1 MNNTALEQHHPKQ
14 PGKTMSDQNA
24 EAEPTGNRK
33 KRRMELWSW
42 ALVGSALGILG
53 FGFVSLGEAY
63 IPLGFVCGILGGII
77 AGYDGN
83 IGRQ

>member
-1 MNNTALEQHHPKQ
+1 MT
-14 PGKTMSDQNA
+14 DQDT
-24 EAEPTGNRK
+24 EGQTTGDRK
-33 KRRMELWSW
+33 KRRKELWSW

-63 IPLGFVCGILGGII
+63 LPLGFVCGTRGGLI
-77 AGYDGN
+77 AGYVGK